1 MVIATHD
8 LYDRPCIIGH
18 SINHLLKIV
27 KRFVF
32 SFGEITSYVRRG
44 DGECQRGRCLPQ
56 NQQGRSQGYEHVY
69 AQR

>member
-32 SFGEITSYVRRG
+32 SFGEITSDGRRG

-56 NQQGRSQGYEHVY
+56 NQLGYSAIYQGGLR
-69 AQR
+69 